1 VTLIAGGTYALFSD
15 QVTLT
20 THLKAGTLD
29 ITLHRVNLKTLVL
42 DNDTGYL
49 TDKTSTEIVDF
60 SRPTNRNV
68 FDIDSNHKIV
78 PGCTYDA
85 TLKLTNS
92 TDVAFLYWVEIIN
105 RDLSGVDLA
114 DQLIAN
120 GYNPAILNLA
130 SAKKPG
136 GGYRDGLKAQEE
148 SICRSSNLSLS
159 LYQFGNPKY
168 VNIRE
173 SGVPLKKIAYPLDIN
188 FGGVYTPNVMFFR
201 NNKTLSF
208 TLREKPF
215 LCDVITVAALSFNGK
230 SIYANVNE
238 LEYRSPSGG
247 FTPDGEE
254 IMLNKIRTIF
264 RMGVEHGKDALILG
278 AFGCGAYKLP
288 VAEVA
293 RLFRV
298 VMEEPEFQNKFRL
311 VVFAIMESTRRAN
324 GIDGKYAAFYREFG
338 TYSIQ

>member
-1 VTLIAGGTYALFSD
+1 MTRKRRSVLMSVMTVMLCLTLIAGGTYALFSD

-114 DQLIAN
+114 DQLRVSVKVGEGDKVSEILSDGLSVGSAS
-120 GYNPAILNLA
+120 NPIGVLA
-130 SAKKPG
+130 KTDSASFVVGLEFLDLPNNNSAKG
-136 GGYRDGLKAQEE
+136 Q
-148 SICRSSNLSLS
+148 SLNFDVVVHAV
-159 LYQFGNPKY
+159 QVTEAPK
-168 VNIRE
+168 N
-173 SGVPLKKIAYPLDIN
+173 
-188 FGGVYTPNVMFFR
+188 
-201 NNKTLSF
+201 
-208 TLREKPF
+208 
-215 LCDVITVAALSFNGK
+215 
-230 SIYANVNE
+230 
-238 LEYRSPSGG
+238 
-247 FTPDGEE
+247 
-254 IMLNKIRTIF
+254 
-264 RMGVEHGKDALILG
+264 
-278 AFGCGAYKLP
+278 
-288 VAEVA
+288 
-293 RLFRV
+293 
-298 VMEEPEFQNKFRL
+298 
-311 VVFAIMESTRRAN
+311 
-324 GIDGKYAAFYREFG
+324 
-338 TYSIQ
+338 